1 MPRLAKELSP
11 VEIRRLSIPGVHPVG
26 GVSGLL
32 LQVKASGAKSWI
44 LRYATGVARTSRSGR
59 PFAARRDLGLGPF
72 PEIGL
77 AEARD
82 RAREA
87 KEKIR
92 QGIDPVAERK
102 IARATLKAAQ
112 AKALTFDEA
121 TGRFLKKK
129 SKEFRNPKHAL
140 DWPRSLAMYASPVI
154 GELPVDQVELAHV
167 IKILEP
173 IWSEKTETATRVRG
187 RIEAVLD
194 FATVS
199 GFRSGDNPARWKGKL
214 DAILAK
220 PNKLKRVRHH
230 RAVAVDDASGFLAAL
245 RKREGIAARAL
256 EFLMLTAARSGE
268 VRLATWD
275 EISLDKRLWIIP
287 AERMKAGREHVV
299 PLPEAA
305 VQLLKELPRFE
316 GCPFVFPSPRSKAL
330 SDMSISAVM
339 RRMGVDA
346 VPHGLRSTFRDWA
359 AERTHYPREVCEMAL
374 AHAIGNAVEAAYRRG
389 DLLEKRTRLMREW
402 ARFLE
407 GPAQVGEVV
416 PMRADG

>member
-121 TGRFLKKK
+121 T
-129 SKEFRNPKHAL
+129 SVM
-140 DWPRSLAMYASPVI
+140 STMI
-154 GELPVDQVELAHV
+154 C
-167 IKILEP
+167 
-173 IWSEKTETATRVRG
+173 
-187 RIEAVLD
+187 RI
-194 FATVS
+194 
-199 GFRSGDNPARWKGKL
+199 RW
-214 DAILAK
+214 
-220 PNKLKRVRHH
+220 
-230 RAVAVDDASGFLAAL
+230 
-245 RKREGIAARAL
+245 
-256 EFLMLTAARSGE
+256 
-268 VRLATWD
+268 
-275 EISLDKRLWIIP
+275 
-287 AERMKAGREHVV
+287 
-299 PLPEAA
+299 
-305 VQLLKELPRFE
+305 
-316 GCPFVFPSPRSKAL
+316 
-330 SDMSISAVM
+330 
-339 RRMGVDA
+339 
-346 VPHGLRSTFRDWA
+346 
-359 AERTHYPREVCEMAL
+359 
-374 AHAIGNAVEAAYRRG
+374 
-389 DLLEKRTRLMREW
+389 
-402 ARFLE
+402 
-407 GPAQVGEVV
+407 
-416 PMRADG
+416 